1 MAVAESEKV
10 LLKVE
15 EEVRDVE
22 AEKKKAEEQRERNR
36 RAEKEFRGLRNDA
49 ADARDA
55 VERSLEEFLKW
66 NKLTLASVREKVPR
80 MENWW
85 RF

>member
-1 MAVAESEKV
+1 MALDVAVAESEKV
-10 LLKVE
+10 LLKAE

-55 VERSLEEFLKW
+55 VERSLEEFWKW
-66 NKLTLASVREKVPR
+66 NKLTLAFLKDQ
-80 MENWW
+80 
-85 RF
+85 